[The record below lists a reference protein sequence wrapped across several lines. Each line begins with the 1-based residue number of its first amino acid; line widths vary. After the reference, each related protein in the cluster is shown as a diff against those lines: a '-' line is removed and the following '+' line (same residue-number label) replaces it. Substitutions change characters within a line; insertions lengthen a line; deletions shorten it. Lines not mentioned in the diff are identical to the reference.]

1 MHENIRPQ
9 TNPLSKQ
16 SKKSLTAL
24 HTEHTLQTI
33 HNIQIIKN
41 KKKSTTI
48 THNYQ
53 NLFLF

>member
-41 KKKSTTI
+41 NKEINVLIVKEIIKE
-48 THNYQ
+48 
-53 NLFLF
+53 